1 MLPDS
6 GRHSSSSSG
15 EIEMYGSKTVGSLK
29 VRAPQPVGWWLVAA
43 PTPSAAGSDQG
54 RGYEAWSVSAPCLV
68 RGFKYP
74 LCVEATCSTIARH
87 LSVEICMCEN
97 SSTLHH

>member
-43 PTPSAAGSDQG
+43 PTPSAAGTSG
-54 RGYEAWSVSAPCLV
+54 RGPGQGILSMVRVCPVSREGL
-68 RGFKYP
+68 
-74 LCVEATCSTIARH
+74 
-87 LSVEICMCEN
+87 
-97 SSTLHH
+97 